1 MGYGNRFLNGC
12 VNGTLYRYGYRYSYS
27 YSYFKRR
34 IFFQFAESSFCIL
47 SYYMRIRCR
56 NRTFD
61 IYDKAAAES
70 KGIETVPN
78 WRQAA
83 KDDWILTADL
93 KVLQVLGRTK
103 LNAKTKKPI
112 FAIRTGFGKTPT
124 YKHNI
129 YAAKCPDYQW
139 DVFLKGKLTRAVKT
153 TVLQQA
159 FLEYLVENCQPDM
172 KGMWIASDLIQAYM
186 AVYQDNNPTNSL
198 RRALWILKK
207 DSAKEFM
214 SMKMKDKLIEK
225 GLDDD
230 YVADRLKGFIE
241 DKNAPHSVRL
251 QALNKASD
259 LLGHNIKVKK
269 EQVQET
275 VMILSDEDK
284 KKLREEPNSF
294 TNQLKN

>member
-1 MGYGNRFLNGC
+1 M
-12 VNGTLYRYGYRYSYS
+12 
-27 YSYFKRR
+27 
-34 IFFQFAESSFCIL
+34 Q
-47 SYYMRIRCR
+47 IRCR

-61 IYDKAAAES
+61 IYEKAAAES

-78 WRQAA
+78 WRLAA

-103 LNAKTKKPI
+103 LNTKTKKPI

-159 FLEYLVENCQPDM
+159 FLEYLVETCQ
-172 KGMWIASDLIQAYM
+172 
-186 AVYQDNNPTNSL
+186 
-198 RRALWILKK
+198 ILKK

-230 YVADRLKGFIE
+230 YVVDKLKGFIE
-241 DKNAPHSVRL
+241 DKGAPHSVRL

-294 TNQLKN
+294 ANQLKN